1 MSKLPVVSG
10 KQTIKAL
17 RKSGFIVMRQQGSHV
32 MLKKV
37 TERQTIKVTVP
48 LHKELKKGTL
58 KRILDVAELST
69 TEFLRFLKE

>member
-17 RKSGFIVMRQQGSHV
+17 RKSGFVVMRQRGSHV

-58 KRILDVAELST
+58 NRILDVAELSI